1 MTEHLI
7 EMAEKSDEKT
17 QYKKETV
24 GIMLSVFQCPN
35 LSVLLSLSNSTV
47 MDSSSTTTPS
57 VPSSCD
63 CDWQTC
69 CPRLLYYKRK
79 RDL

>member
-1 MTEHLI
+1 MCESCENTKFLIEMTKHLI

-63 CDWQTC
+63 CD
-69 CPRLLYYKRK
+69 
-79 RDL
+79 